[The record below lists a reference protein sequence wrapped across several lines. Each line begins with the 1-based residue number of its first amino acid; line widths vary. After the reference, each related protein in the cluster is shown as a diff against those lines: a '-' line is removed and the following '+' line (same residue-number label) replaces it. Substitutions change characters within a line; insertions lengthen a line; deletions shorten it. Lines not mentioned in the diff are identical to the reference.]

1 MIDRKGRAAASRY
14 QSAEEVCRERSSA
27 GQEAAIRFPRCV
39 RLRRADRDRRVRG
52 MDRHLNRG
60 RFAAASF
67 LAVALWPL
75 LPGVAAAQAAPH
87 FVSAAPSI
95 TIVDMPP
102 DSTPAL
108 NVARRPHHALRMR
121 SEMAQNALRSFGV
134 D

>member
-1 MIDRKGRAAASRY
+1 
-14 QSAEEVCRERSSA
+14 
-27 GQEAAIRFPRCV
+27 
-39 RLRRADRDRRVRG
+39 

-134 D
+134 DASECAMLLRVHSKLASTGAGAGSLVVSPQMHLACRF